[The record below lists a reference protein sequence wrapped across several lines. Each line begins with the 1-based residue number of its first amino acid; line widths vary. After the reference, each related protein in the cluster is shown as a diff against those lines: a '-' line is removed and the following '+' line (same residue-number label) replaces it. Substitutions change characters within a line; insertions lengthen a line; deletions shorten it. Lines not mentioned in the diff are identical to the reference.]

1 MWDIKRFYN
10 WSTFFEK
17 RGMASGYHMSDWK
30 FGSSS
35 FSKSL
40 VKKPSCNK
48 KFENIYLWNR
58 EFPGHSGRYMTK
70 ILWNCF
76 VFGMRKSL
84 H

>member
-40 VKKPSCNK
+40 VKKPSCNRKFK
-48 KFENIYLWNR
+48 KYIYAI
-58 EFPGHSGRYMTK
+58 ESFQVTQDDT
-70 ILWNCF
+70 
-76 VFGMRKSL
+76 
-84 H
+84 